1 MRNMVGYINPDGSIG
16 IRNYVLIMSVTR
28 ATHILTRKISENIR
42 NTKCFIAEDEDGK
55 SSQDRQ
61 TMSRV
66 FIGLGSNPN
75 VSSVLIVCN
84 KSDSGY
90 PELNPEHIVS
100 KIKMSGKKVELL
112 SVEEAGGYYNALA
125 DGIKIARYLV
135 IEASK
140 RRKDKVKLGDLSI
153 GIKCGLSDST
163 SGISGNPTV
172 GYFLD
177 KLIDNGGTAFFSET
191 TEVIGA
197 EHIVA
202 KRFGND
208 KARDKFLKAV
218 YDTENE
224 AKATGED
231 IRSINPIPAN
241 IEAGLTT
248 LEEKSLGAISKAGS
262 QEIQDVLEYAEK
274 PKGSGLFFMN
284 SWMSSTSLFLGYA
297 SSGANLIIFQMGGSA
312 LPLDS
317 PMPAIATGLVAP
329 IFYTTGN
336 PMTYQ
341 KVIDEFDFNSG
352 TIIEERETLEEAG
365 ENLINKIKEIASG
378 MLTKTET
385 LNYQD
390 PIQIYLKGPNL

>member
-1 MRNMVGYINPDGSIG
+1 MKYILGYKNEDGSVG
-16 IRNYVLIMSVTR
+16 IRNHILIISVTR
-28 ATHILTRKISENIR
+28 AVHILACKISENVKM
-42 NTKCFIAEDEDGK
+42 TKFFVAEDEDGK
-55 SSQDRQ
+55 SAKDRQ
-61 TMSRV
+61 IMSRV

-84 KSDSGY
+84 KADSGY
-90 PELNPEHIVS
+90 FELNPKYIVS
-100 KIKMSGKKVELL
+100 KIKLSGKRVELL
-112 SVEEAGGYYNALA
+112 SVEEEGGYYKALA
-125 DGIKIARYLV
+125 KGIKIARQLV

-140 RRKDKVKLGDLSI
+140 RRKEKVKLGDLSI

-163 SGISGNPTV
+163 SGISGNPVV

-177 KLIDNGGTAFFSET
+177 RLVGCGGTAFFSET

-197 EHIVA
+197 EHILA
-202 KRFGND
+202 RRFVND
-208 KARDKFLKAV
+208 EVRGKFLKAV
-218 YDTENE
+218 YDTEYE

-248 LEEKSLGAISKAGS
+248 LEEKSLGAISKTGS
-262 QEIQDVLEYAEK
+262 KEIQDVLEYAEK
-274 PKGSGLFFMN
+274 PKRNGLFFMN

-317 PMPAIATGLVAP
+317 PMPAIATGLVTP

-336 PMTYQ
+336 PIAYQ
-341 KVIDEFDFNSG
+341 KTIDEFDFNSG
-352 TIIEERETLEEAG
+352 TIIEGRESLEEAG
-365 ENLINKIKEIASG
+365 ESLIKKIKEIASG

>member
-1 MRNMVGYINPDGSIG
+1 MVGYINPDGSVG

-55 SSQDRQ
+55 SSKDRQ

-75 VSSVLIVCN
+75 VSAVLIVCN
-84 KSDSGY
+84 KIDAGYSELKPEYIASG
-90 PELNPEHIVS
+90 IK
-100 KIKMSGKKVELL
+100 KIGKKVELL
-112 SVEEAGGYYNALA
+112 SVEQSGGYYNALSK
-125 DGIKIARYLV
+125 GIRIARRLV
-135 IEASK
+135 VEASK
-140 RRKDKVKLGDLSI
+140 RRKKEIKLGDLTI
-153 GIKCGLSDST
+153 GVKCGLSDST

-172 GYFLD
+172 GYFID
-177 KLIDNGGTAFFSET
+177 KLIDQGGIAFFSET

-202 KRFGND
+202 KRCINE
-208 KARDKFLKAV
+208 KIRNKFLKAV
-218 YDTENE
+218 DNTEKE

-248 LEEKSLGAISKAGS
+248 LEEKSLGAIAKTGS
-262 QEIQDVLEYAEK
+262 RKIQDVLEYAEK
-274 PKGSGLFFMN
+274 PKGKGLFFVN

-297 SSGANLIIFQMGGSA
+297 SSGASLIIFQMGGAA
-312 LPLDS
+312 LPLEP

-336 PMTYQ
+336 PRTY
-341 KVIDEFDFNSG
+341 KKAKDELDFNSG
-352 TIIEERETLEEAG
+352 TIIERKETLEEAG
-365 ENLINKIKEIASG
+365 ERLTKKIEKIASG
-378 MLTKTET
+378 MFTNVEA

>member
-1 MRNMVGYINPDGSIG
+1 VRNMVGYINPDGSIG

-75 VSSVLIVCN
+75 VSAVLVVCN
-84 KSDSGY
+84 KADSGY
-90 PELNPEHIVS
+90 PELNPKYIVS
-100 KIKMSGKKVELL
+100 KIKLTGKKVELL
-112 SVEEAGGYYNALA
+112 SVEEAGGYYKALA
-125 DGIKIARYLV
+125 NGIKIARRLV

-140 RRKDKVKLGDLSI
+140 RKKEKVKLGDLSI
-153 GIKCGLSDST
+153 GVKCGLSDST

-177 KLIDNGGTAFFSET
+177 KLIDDGGIAFFSET

-197 EHIVA
+197 EHILA
-202 KRFGND
+202 KRFVND
-208 KARDKFLKAV
+208 KARDKFLKTV

-231 IRSINPIPAN
+231 IRTINPIPAN

-248 LEEKSLGAISKAGS
+248 LEEKSLGAISKIGS
-262 QEIQDVLEYAEK
+262 KEIQDVLEYAEK
-274 PKGSGLFFMN
+274 PKGNGLFFVD

-336 PMTYQ
+336 PITYQ
-341 KVIDEFDFNSG
+341 KAIDEFDFNSG

-365 ENLINKIKEIASG
+365 ENLTNNIKEIASG
-378 MLTKTET
+378 MLTKSET